1 MTCRKV
7 ILSMIF
13 TADMNDNTLLMKRI
27 LMTILVVAFSIP
39 VSAQAVSEKWV
50 TSDTLQVFFRQGES
64 DLDSVFRDNGTSQK
78 EFSERF
84 HTLMARPRSKVRSVL
99 IVSGASPEGHQM
111 LNRRLSDSRARAV
124 YDYLL
129 SHRLLEP
136 SEIEVESRGVDWK
149 GLAVQMEQSDKEYK
163 DAVLECLNRSEDKV
177 ASLMALNDG
186 AVWKDIYDT
195 YFPDLRGTMVMISWS
210 IKRDSHNLSHVQTA
224 VPVMTFDAPSQE
236 ALTHNRVFGENPN
249 EKWQLRMA
257 VKTNLLYDGMLIP
270 NLGVELGLWKGLT
283 LNVEYMH
290 NVWLNTN
297 ERKYDKKHF
306 YRVHGAE
313 FGLKY
318 YINKENRPFA
328 RGHHVGLSGLML
340 TFDVTGI
347 LADADPWKG
356 GMMATYGY
364 NLPITSRLNLDF
376 EAGLGFIAGDIHK
389 YDVVENGP
397 DTWLR
402 IHKSTDKA
410 AFVPK
415 LGVTLQYLIGTNNYN
430 TRRK

>member
-1 MTCRKV
+1 
-7 ILSMIF
+7 
-13 TADMNDNTLLMKRI
+13 MKRI
-27 LMTILVVAFSIP
+27 LMIILVVAFSIP
-39 VSAQAVSEKWV
+39 MSAQAVSEMWV
-50 TSDTLQVFFRQGES
+50 TSDSLQVFFRQGES
-64 DLDSVFRDNGTSQK
+64 DLDSVFRDNGTSLK

-111 LNRRLSDSRARAV
+111 LNRRLSDSRAKAV

-129 SHRLLEP
+129 SHKLLEP

-149 GLAVQMEQSDKEYK
+149 GLAEQIMSSDKEYK
-163 DAVLECLNRSEDKV
+163 DKVLECLNSSEDKV
-177 ASLMALNDG
+177 ASLMDMDGG

-210 IKRDSHNLSHVQTA
+210 IKRDAHNLSHVQTA

-236 ALTHNRVFGENPN
+236 TLTHNGFLDEKLK
-249 EKWQLRMA
+249 EKWWLRMA

-270 NLGVELGLWKGLT
+270 NLGVEFGLWKGLT

-290 NVWLNTN
+290 NIWFHTE
-297 ERKYDKKHF
+297 ERNFSKKHY

-328 RGHHVGLSGLML
+328 PGHHVGISCQML

-356 GMMATYGY
+356 GMMASYGY
-364 NLPITSRLNLDF
+364 TLPITKRLNLDF
-376 EAGLGFIAGDIHK
+376 EAGLGFIVGDIHK

-402 IHKSTDKA
+402 IHKSTDRA